1 MSRGA
6 RVQITGRSLREST
19 FRVALHGD
27 GSDSFVHRDDFRRL
41 TMGISNSL
49 SITGVM
55 DDGESLDW
63 AIANAAMERFY
74 QQGDSALVSW
84 SDSICAQTFNGND
97 LKPSVVASSLNKL
110 FKLDS
115 GDDRFHVDSAEFHA
129 AMQEEQRLRSGGS
142 YGYGSAGFNVGLIG
156 GSASGG
162 GGAHHHKRRPRALGT
177 QRQLLLH
184 T

>member
-1 MSRGA
+1 
-6 RVQITGRSLREST
+6 
-19 FRVALHGD
+19 
-27 GSDSFVHRDDFRRL
+27 
-41 TMGISNSL
+41 MGISNSL